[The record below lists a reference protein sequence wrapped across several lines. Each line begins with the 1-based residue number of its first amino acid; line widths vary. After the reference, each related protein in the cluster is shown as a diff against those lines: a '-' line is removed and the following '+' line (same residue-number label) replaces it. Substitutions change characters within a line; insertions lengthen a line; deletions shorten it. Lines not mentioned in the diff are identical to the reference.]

1 MPEPKIL
8 IGDGMPVSGIGPN
21 FSVYQGNNE
30 NVDSRS
36 EAVGGQGLTEEEKQR
51 VAELKKRDAEVRA
64 HEAAHV
70 AAGGRYVR
78 GAASFEYES
87 GPDGKK
93 YAVGGEVSIDTSA
106 VSGDPQATI
115 QKMRTVRAAA
125 LAPASPSGQDRA
137 VAAAAAAA
145 MAEAQQ
151 DKQAES
157 KAEIRPDLQGLNP
170 ETSNTVNS
178 IDQKIKSSDRTMN
191 SYTAHGKFIKTSIKI
206 PEFDLF
212 I

>member
-1 MPEPKIL
+1 
-8 IGDGMPVSGIGPN
+8 MPVSGIGPN